1 MKLIESYQEI
11 DEENRLQST
20 LARKVEYLTTIDVLN
35 KYCSGSKKC
44 IDVGCGVGIY
54 ALYLDR
60 IGIQTTAIDIVPD
73 HIKRLKEIISR
84 QNSNIDAHIGN
95 ALDLSA
101 YKSDTYDIVLCLG
114 PLYHLITSEDQN
126 KCINECKRLVN
137 SDGVLLFSYISPYSV
152 FPCAIR
158 GDSKRMSTGL
168 IDKIVIDHKIEAD
181 SPYCFWTDNY
191 YHDPTEIESLLNRHG
206 LEIVDHLATDGQS
219 IAFQSIINQMT
230 EDQFSIWMNYHF
242 KTCRVRTM
250 LGASNHGLVVARK
263 KV

>member
-101 YKSDTYDIVLCLG
+101 YKSDTYDIVLCLSFD
-114 PLYHLITSEDQN
+114 Y
-126 KCINECKRLVN
+126 V
-137 SDGVLLFSYISPYSV
+137 
-152 FPCAIR
+152 
-158 GDSKRMSTGL
+158 
-168 IDKIVIDHKIEAD
+168 
-181 SPYCFWTDNY
+181 
-191 YHDPTEIESLLNRHG
+191 
-206 LEIVDHLATDGQS
+206 
-219 IAFQSIINQMT
+219 
-230 EDQFSIWMNYHF
+230 
-242 KTCRVRTM
+242 
-250 LGASNHGLVVARK
+250 
-263 KV
+263 